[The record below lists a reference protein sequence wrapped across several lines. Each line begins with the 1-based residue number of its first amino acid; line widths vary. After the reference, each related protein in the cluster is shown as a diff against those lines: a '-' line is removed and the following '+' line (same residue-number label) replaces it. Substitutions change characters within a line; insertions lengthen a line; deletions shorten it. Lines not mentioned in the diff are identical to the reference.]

1 MNALRRVGKR
11 SLWVGLGAAA
21 LLVAGCAEVPKG
33 RTVLTGDQEVP
44 AVTTNASGITD
55 IGIALFKC
63 PTVLSSNLCP
73 AISGTVATNGIEA
86 TAAHIHQGAAGQ
98 NGPVIVPLVKTAD
111 RTWAVPPA
119 TTLTPAQLDAYY
131 AGQLYVNVHSAA
143 HPSGEIRAQ
152 LKP

>member
-1 MNALRRVGKR
+1 MKGLRWVGKR

-44 AVTTNASGITD
+44 PVTTNAAGITD
-55 IGIALFKC
+55 IGVVLFKC
-63 PTVLSSNLCP
+63 PSAATGNACVT
-73 AISGTVATNGIEA
+73 ASGFVSTHDIVA

-98 NGPVIVPLVKTAD
+98 NGPVIVPLVKTSENS
-111 RTWAVPPA
+111 WAVPA
-119 TTLTPAQLDAYY
+119 GVTLTPAQVDAYY

-143 HPSGEIRAQ
+143 HPGGEIRAQ